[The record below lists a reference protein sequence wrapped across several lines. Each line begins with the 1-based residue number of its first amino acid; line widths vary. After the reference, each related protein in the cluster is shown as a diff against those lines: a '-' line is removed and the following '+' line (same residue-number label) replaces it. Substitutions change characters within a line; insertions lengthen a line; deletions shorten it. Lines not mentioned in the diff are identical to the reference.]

1 MQIIDFIVTALTV
14 AIFARVVLSWVIPMA
29 GARPHPILMGVARLV
44 NQITEPVLGPLRR
57 ALPSFGM
64 FDLSPMVAL
73 VVLWIIRSVL
83 ASQL

>member
-1 MQIIDFIVTALTV
+1 
-14 AIFARVVLSWVIPMA
+14 
-29 GARPHPILMGVARLV
+29 MGVARLV